1 MAPVILSRIGRNLGV
16 TQAFDHVVREKGGET
31 MSESGKPVPVGK
43 IARDLIRGAHT
54 AALATLGRR
63 DPAGAGSPY
72 ASLVLSACT
81 QAGEPLL
88 LLSRL
93 AEHTQNLLADPR
105 ASLLF
110 DGTAGLDSP
119 LTGARLSL
127 QGRLVACGAEE
138 TEPRRRFLHRHPD
151 AARYADFGDFGFY
164 RLEPTAGHLVA
175 GFGVIHWLPWTDI
188 GFDMAGH
195 EAVAEAEDSVLSHMN
210 EDHVDAM
217 AAIARGQ
224 SWPEGAWRMVGC
236 DPEGFDLRAGGNLRR
251 LDFDSP
257 VKTADEI
264 RGALV
269 KLVRAMRETGAAA
282 RG

>member
-1 MAPVILSRIGRNLGV
+1 
-16 TQAFDHVVREKGGET
+16 
-31 MSESGKPVPVGK
+31 MSESGNPVPVGK

-54 AALATLGRR
+54 AALATLGHRE
-63 DPAGAGSPY
+63 PAGAGAPY

-127 QGRLVACGAEE
+127 QGRLVACGPEE
-138 TEPRRRFLHRHPD
+138 AEPRRRFLHRHPD
-151 AARYADFGDFGFY
+151 AARYADFGDFAFY
-164 RLEPTAGHLVA
+164 RLEPSAGHLVA

-188 GFDMAGH
+188 AFDLGGH
-195 EAVAEAEDSVLSHMN
+195 EAAADAEDSVLSHMN
-210 EDHVDAM
+210 EDHVDAI

-224 SWPEGAWRMVGC
+224 SWPEGSWRMVGC
-236 DPEGFDLRAGGNLRR
+236 DPEGFDLRSGGNLRR
-251 LDFDSP
+251 FGFDTP

-269 KLVRAMRETGAAA
+269 KLVRAMRETTGSAN
-282 RG
+282 G